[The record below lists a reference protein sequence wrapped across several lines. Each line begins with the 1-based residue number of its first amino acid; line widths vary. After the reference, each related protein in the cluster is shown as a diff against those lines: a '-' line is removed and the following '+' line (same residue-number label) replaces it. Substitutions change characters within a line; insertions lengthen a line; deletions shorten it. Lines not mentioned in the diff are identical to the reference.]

1 MSSFRS
7 SPAACPRRGINGC
20 VPQYLP
26 AALIAAAILSGSLLS
41 GCAPIWDS
49 PPTKNGAGV
58 GAAAGAVVGAVVG
71 AGVGAVAGNTE
82 AGLAVG
88 TLSGAAI
95 GAYVGNEAQKEANA
109 KGNSE
114 DLKNQEKELDL
125 QEKNINEQKNNLHD
139 ASAGS
144 TSRTASAGKPGYEHV
159 QGSYLGSSGTVSGAS
174 GSGASGSGASGVT
187 VVSPSSRNGG
197 SPAIRSGQSAGGRV
211 YINPPSTYASAS
223 STAGK
228 VSGGQQY
235 AALASKSS
243 TDGISAAGKPI
254 KRIPAPPLERR
265 PNTSPPA
272 PALPAG
278 TAHLNGA
285 NGGAIVETNKS
296 VLPAANTGSILP
308 PPAADAKDREGLP
321 KLDVDDG
328 TVKAL
333 EADGA
338 SDRSG
343 ENAGEITGEDDVLGS
358 VAEPI
363 EGPDQPRARLND
375 AASAPQ
381 TVAGL
386 PPPKREDGETVQT
399 EQAGA
404 AMNSKLLPAAG
415 ESKTGGNGLA
425 KTLPEPEKEVIGS
438 TLHSA
443 PESSVGSPVKA
454 GAAPQVLTG
463 TSECKQASAEVQRAK
478 SSVSDADRL
487 FYYRRAVRLCS
498 GEPTYHVEIGKL
510 YINLGR
516 TEDAKF
522 EFRQAID
529 LDPSNQPA
537 REQLG
542 KLESGGG
549 KL

>member
-1 MSSFRS
+1 MSSFSS
-7 SPAACPRRGINGC
+7 SPAACLRRGIAGF
-20 VPQYLP
+20 VPQH
-26 AALIAAAILSGSLLS
+26 LLATLLAVVLLG
-41 GCAPIWDS
+41 GCSPIWDS

-95 GAYVGNEAQKEANA
+95 GAYVGNEAQKQANA
-109 KGNSE
+109 GGHSE
-114 DLKNQEKELDL
+114 DLKNQEEELNL
-125 QEKNINEQKNNLHD
+125 QQENINEQKNNLRD
-139 ASAGS
+139 ASFGGTTGSGRTETAGN
-144 TSRTASAGKPGYEHV
+144 SRYKHV
-159 QGSYLGSSGTVSGAS
+159 QGSYLGSSGPVSGGSPVS
-174 GSGASGSGASGVT
+174 GRSGVT
-187 VVSPSSRNGG
+187 VVSPSSRTAG
-197 SPAIRSGQSAGGRV
+197 SAAIRSGQPAGGRV
-211 YINPPSTYASAS
+211 YINPPSSYSSAS
-223 STAGK
+223 SSAGK

-235 AALASKSS
+235 AALGSKSS
-243 TDGISAAGKPI
+243 TDGVSATGKAV
-254 KRIPAPPLERR
+254 KRIPAPPIERR
-265 PNTSPPA
+265 PNSAPPA
-272 PALPAG
+272 PALPVDA
-278 TAHLNGA
+278 A
-285 NGGAIVETNKS
+285 NLSSAAAAKPGNIIETNS
-296 VLPAANTGSILP
+296 SGLPSANTGSVLP
-308 PPAADAKDREGLP
+308 PPAGEVNGGENEGLP

-333 EADGA
+333 EADSA
-338 SDRSG
+338 
-343 ENAGEITGEDDVLGS
+343 GEDDVLGS

-363 EGPDQPRARLND
+363 EGPDQPRARLED
-375 AASAPQ
+375 TASASQ

-386 PPPKREDGETVQT
+386 PPPKRDESGTAAI
-399 EQAGA
+399 EQPGTPV
-404 AMNSKLLPAAG
+404 NEKLLPAEAESRAG
-415 ESKTGGNGLA
+415 NSGIA
-425 KTLPEPEKEVIGS
+425 RSLPEPEKEVIGS
-438 TLHSA
+438 AIHSA
-443 PESSVGSPVKA
+443 PAVDSAGDHSSAGSPVKS
-454 GAAPQVLTG
+454 GAAPQLLPATN
-463 TSECKQASAEVQRAK
+463 ECKQASAEVQRAK

-516 TEDAKF
+516 IEDAKF